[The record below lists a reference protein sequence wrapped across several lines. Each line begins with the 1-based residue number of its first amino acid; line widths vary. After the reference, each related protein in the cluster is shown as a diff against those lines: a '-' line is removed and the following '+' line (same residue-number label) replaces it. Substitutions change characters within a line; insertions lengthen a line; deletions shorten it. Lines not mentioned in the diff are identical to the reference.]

1 MSSELTE
8 IAGGLGF
15 LEAPRWH
22 EGELWFSDFHS
33 RTVTSM
39 NSKGD
44 FQRRAYIAGQPSGLG
59 FNTDGSF
66 LVVSTHD
73 RHLYRC
79 IADAKEL
86 FADLSTVHRGGLNDM
101 LVESK
106 GRAYVSAFPEPVIG
120 PDDGSHM
127 ADPTVPLFLVQPD
140 GGADIVAEGLQIPNG
155 IGLTADGSTLVV
167 AETLGNRLTA
177 FKVAGD
183 GTLSDRRLFADVG
196 ERAPDGIC
204 LDANGGVWFGS
215 FSTSEFV
222 LVEDGGR
229 IAQVIETPGK
239 LAVACALGGADGRT
253 LYCITVDKATFDFYQ
268 GHGTG
273 SIEMCHVDIPA
284 IGA

>member
-1 MSSELTE
+1 MATELTE
-8 IAGGLGF
+8 VVGGLGF

-22 EGELWFSDFHS
+22 DGELWFSDFHS

-39 NSKGD
+39 NSEGK
-44 FQRRAYIAGQPSGLG
+44 FQQRAYVAGQPSGLG

-73 RHLYRC
+73 RHLYKC
-79 IADAKEL
+79 TADAKEL
-86 FADLSTVHRGGLNDM
+86 FADLSPIYRGGLNDM
-101 LVESK
+101 FVDGH
-106 GRAYVSAFPEPVIG
+106 GRAYVSAFPEPPIG

-140 GGADIVAEGLQIPNG
+140 GRAQVVAEGLQVPNG

-177 FKVAGD
+177 FTVAKD
-183 GTLSDRRLFADVG
+183 GNLSGRRVFADVG
-196 ERAPDGIC
+196 QRMPDGIC
-204 LDANGGVWFGS
+204 LDTNGGVWFAS

-222 LVEDGGR
+222 LIEDGER
-229 IAQVIETPGK
+229 VTQVIETPGK
-239 LAVACALGGADGRT
+239 LAVACTLGGEDGRT
-253 LYCITVDKATFDFYQ
+253 LYCITVDQATFDFHQ
-268 GHGTG
+268 GRGTG
-273 SIEMCHVDIPA
+273 SIELCRVDVPA

>member
-101 LVESK
+101 FVDSK

-183 GTLSDRRLFADVG
+183 VTLSDRRLFADVG

>member
-101 LVESK
+101 FVDSK